1 VQKQPVVVFIGAGN
15 MAQSL
20 ISGLVKSGFDRSH
33 IQVTDRHSENLQHFA
48 NLFGIQTHL
57 SNIEAS
63 RSADILV
70 LSVKPQDMQAL
81 MLELKGEFQ
90 KNKPLLISVSAG
102 IHTDHLEHWLETKTA
117 IVRAMPNAAALLGM
131 SATGLYANS
140 RVTEEQKNLAESLLR
155 AVGITVWMNHEHDL
169 DVVTALSGSGPAYFF
184 LMMETLQQSAEKLGL
199 PTHTAR
205 LLTLQTALGAARMTL
220 ESDTPLEELRKKIT
234 SKGGTTEQ
242 ALNKLETGGFR
253 SLIQSALQAAK
264 ERSIEIGH
272 LFDKE

>member
-1 VQKQPVVVFIGAGN
+1 MQKQPVVVFIGAGN